1 MSSNTCQLREGEG
14 ESLTSVCVCV
24 QKEKLN
30 LLLESFQ
37 NVFEPGGEATHI
49 LEHHINTGNSPPISV
64 PPYRMSPV
72 KKKILRKEIED
83 LLEKD
88 IIEECE
94 SPYGAPVVLIS
105 KPNNQFRLCI
115 DYRKLNE
122 VTVSDTYPLPRM
134 DDLLQEAKHTAYIST
149 IDLKSGYHQV
159 NVNTAD
165 RDKTAFVCPFGTY
178 RKKCQFS
185 CSRVKYLGLWIAPQG
200 IEVDH
205 EKTSAIL
212 GIPPPKNVKQLK
224 SFLKTCSWYRK
235 FIANFSEIARPLSN
249 LTKKKAF
256 WKWSE
261 EEEEAFQTL
270 KQCLVSPPILKQAHF
285 SKPFLIRTDVSN
297 YALGAVLLQGEE
309 KKEHPVEFARRLLN
323 PAERNYSTT
332 EREALAV
339 VWALNKFRGYID
351 GASITVASH
360 HQPLNWLLKL
370 KSPTGRLAR
379 WALQL
384 QSFNLNMEY
393 IPGKSNVVADML
405 SRPACH
411 EENELCEVC
420 TVAIDVPSRSPK
432 EIRDEQMKDEEL
444 VKIISCLEDPDKNVN
459 YVNWVERGYLMN
471 QGVLFR
477 YAPDSK
483 SEEAQLVVPSHERT
497 LILKNHHDAPMAG
510 HYGAEGTYTRIAKN
524 YYWTGMRKYITDHV
538 KNCPDCIKYKASN
551 QKHSGLLQTPV
562 PAQRFETLAI
572 DLFGPLPES
581 KDDKRWILIIDDCT
595 TQWVELFALPNA
607 TAKECAITLI
617 EEVLLRYGIPR
628 RLISDNGTQF
638 VSAVMQQI
646 CYLLNIH
653 QSLIP
658 VYHPQANPV
667 ERKNRDLKPR
677 LAILVQYKHDCWS
690 EKLPFIRFA
699 LNTAKCEMTGQ
710 TVAFLNFGRELRT
723 PSEVVNDI
731 RVVIQNDNF
740 VPEITPYLKKFAKF
754 STQIREV
761 VEEQQD
767 SRKFYADKKRKAAP
781 TYQPGEHVFVA
792 SHPLSNAAQ
801 GRIAKLMPRSDGP
814 YVILTQRSPS
824 SYEIASLDI
833 PGDTLGVYTSAL
845 TPCNHDKVKPLIPLR
860 KRGRLPKVPQIP
872 GSSSGL
878 RRNQRGRM

>member
-1 MSSNTCQLREGEG
+1 
-14 ESLTSVCVCV
+14 
-24 QKEKLN
+24 
-30 LLLESFQ
+30 
-37 NVFEPGGEATHI
+37 
-49 LEHHINTGNSPPISV
+49 
-64 PPYRMSPV
+64 MSPV
-72 KKKILRKEIED
+72 KKEILRKEIED
-83 LLEKD
+83 LHEKD

-94 SPYGAPVVLIS
+94 SPYGAPVILIS

-159 NVNTAD
+159 NVNPAD

-178 RKKCQFS
+178 RFKRMPFGLKNAPATFQRLMDIFRRGEKCQFS
-185 CSRVKYLGLWIAPQG
+185 CSRVKYPGLWITPQG

-212 GIPPPKNVKQLK
+212 RIPPPKNVKQLQ
-224 SFLKTCSWYRK
+224 SFLQTCSWYRK

-249 LTKKKAF
+249 LTKKKAL

-261 EEEEAFQTL
+261 EEEKAFQTL
-270 KQCLVSPPILKQAHF
+270 KQCSVSPLIFKQADF
-285 SKPFLIRTDVSN
+285 SKPFLIRTDASK
-297 YALGAVLLQGEE
+297 YALRAVLLQGEDKE
-309 KKEHPVEFARRLLN
+309 EHPVEFASRLLN
-323 PAERNYSTT
+323 PAERNYSIT

-339 VWALNKFRGYID
+339 VWVLNKFIGYID
-351 GASITVASH
+351 GASIIVASD
-360 HQPLNWLLKL
+360 HQPLRWLMKL

-393 IPGKSNVVADML
+393 IPGKSNVVTDML

-444 VKIISCLEDPDKNVN
+444 VKIISCLEDPDKNIN

-471 QGVLFR
+471 QDVLFR
-477 YAPDSK
+477 YAPDSE
-483 SEEAQLVVPSHERT
+483 SEEAQLVIPSHERT
-497 LILKNHHDAPMAG
+497 LNLKNHHDAPMAG

-524 YYWTGMRKYITDHV
+524 YYGTGMRKYVTDYV
-538 KNCPDCIKYKASN
+538 KNCPDCIKYRASD
-551 QKHSGLLQTPV
+551 QKRSGLLQTPV
-562 PAQRFETLAI
+562 RAQRFETLAI

-581 KDDKRWILIIDDCT
+581 KDGKRWILIIEDCT
-595 TQWVELFALPNA
+595 TKWVKLFALPNA

-677 LAILVQYKHDCWS
+677 LAILVQDKHDCWS
-690 EKLPFIRFA
+690 EKLPYIRFA
-699 LNTAKCEMTGQ
+699 LNTAKCETTGQ
-710 TVAFLNFGRELRT
+710 TTAFLNFGRELRT

-731 RVVIQNDNF
+731 RVVLQNDNF
-740 VPEITPYLKKFAKF
+740 MPEITPYLKKFAKF

-801 GRIAKLMPRSDGP
+801 GKSAKLMSRRDGL

-824 SYEIASLDI
+824 SYEIASLDN
-833 PGDTLGVYTSAL
+833 PGEPLGIYHTSAL
-845 TPCNHDKVKPLIPLR
+845 TPCNNDKVKPLIPLR
-860 KRGRLPKVPQIP
+860 KRGRPPKVPQTP
-872 GSSSGL
+872 GSSSGR

>member
-1 MSSNTCQLREGEG
+1 M
-14 ESLTSVCVCV
+14 
-24 QKEKLN
+24 
-30 LLLESFQ
+30 
-37 NVFEPGGEATHI
+37 
-49 LEHHINTGNSPPISV
+49 V
-64 PPYRMSPV
+64 P
-72 KKKILRKEIED
+72 
-83 LLEKD
+83 
-88 IIEECE
+88 
-94 SPYGAPVVLIS
+94 
-105 KPNNQFRLCI
+105 
-115 DYRKLNE
+115 
-122 VTVSDTYPLPRM
+122 DTYPLPRM
-134 DDLLQEAKHTAYIST
+134 HDLLQEAKHTAYIST

-159 NVNTAD
+159 NVNPAD

-178 RKKCQFS
+178 RFKRMPFGLKNAPATFQRLMDIFRRGLPVLAYLDDIIIMSPTFEQHPADWEAVFKRLMDFKLRANREKCQFS
-185 CSRVKYLGLWIAPQG
+185 CSRVKYLGLWITPQG
-200 IEVDH
+200 IEADH

-212 GIPPPKNVKQLK
+212 GIPPPIN
-224 SFLKTCSWYRK
+224 
-235 FIANFSEIARPLSN
+235 IARPLSN

-261 EEEEAFQTL
+261 EEEKSFQTL
-270 KQCLVSPPILKQAHF
+270 KQCLVSPPILKQADF
-285 SKPFLIRTDVSN
+285 SKSFLIRTDASN
-297 YALGAVLLQGEE
+297 YALGAVLLQGED
-309 KKEHPVEFARRLLN
+309 KEHPVKFASRILLFQHPLN

-339 VWALNKFRGYID
+339 VWAVNKFRGYID
-351 GASITVASH
+351 GASITVASD
-360 HQPLNWLLKL
+360 HQLLRWLMKL

-384 QSFNLNMEY
+384 QSFNFNMEY
-393 IPGKSNVVADML
+393 IPGKSSVIADML
-405 SRPACH
+405 FRPACN

-477 YAPDSK
+477 YAPDSE
-483 SEEAQLVVPSHERT
+483 SEEAQLVIPSHERT

-510 HYGAEGTYTRIAKN
+510 HYGAEGTYTRIEKN
-524 YYWTGMRKYITDHV
+524 NYWTGMRKYITDYV

-551 QKHSGLLQTPV
+551 QKPSGLLQTPV

-572 DLFGPLPES
+572 DLFGPLSES
-581 KDDKRWILIIDDCT
+581 KDGKRFILIIEDCT
-595 TQWVELFALPNA
+595 TKWVELFALPNA

-628 RLISDNGTQF
+628 HLISDNGTQF

-677 LAILVQYKHDCWS
+677 LAILVQDKHDCWS

-699 LNTAKCEMTGQ
+699 LNTAKCETKEQ
-710 TVAFLNFGRELRT
+710 TAAFLNFGRELRT

-740 VPEITPYLKKFAKF
+740 VPEYLKKFAKF

-801 GRIAKLMPRSDGP
+801 GRSAKLMPRRDGP

-824 SYEIASLDI
+824 SYEIASLDN
-833 PGDTLGVYTSAL
+833 PGVPLGVYHTSAL
-845 TPCNHDKVKPLIPLR
+845 TPCNIDKVKQTPY
-860 KRGRLPKVPQIP
+860 
-872 GSSSGL
+872 SSS
-878 RRNQRGRM
+878 